1 MQLPGSLCH
10 FRLHA
15 NAEPSVFASCFAL
28 FLLHLCRETESWD
41 EKTRAAWVD
50 YVCGFQEKESGL
62 FRDSDTLSRVTD
74 SDHNAEHMDRQLT
87 GFCISAL
94 RALQAQPRY
103 RLSYVVPW
111 CDENYMRRWLTNLD
125 WCRSSNSGNKAM
137 FIAIMLVDELE
148 RGNEPAAKG
157 LEAWFQWH
165 DRHADPLTGYWG
177 STLDCRYFHGMIGF
191 VHQALIYNYVGRR
204 VQHVE
209 RVIDGTL
216 QLQQPDGLFSPSL
229 NGASCNDLDAI
240 HPLCY
245 FYHTNRYRRPEIRR
259 ALGKALPRLLA
270 NQIVTEVSVGPSV
283 AASLFPIGSF

>member
-1 MQLPGSLCH
+1 
-10 FRLHA
+10 
-15 NAEPSVFASCFAL
+15 
-28 FLLHLCRETESWD
+28 
-41 EKTRAAWVD
+41 
-50 YVCGFQEKESGL
+50 
-62 FRDSDTLSRVTD
+62 
-74 SDHNAEHMDRQLT
+74 
-87 GFCISAL
+87 
-94 RALQAQPRY
+94 
-103 RLSYVVPW
+103 
-111 CDENYMRRWLTNLD
+111 
-125 WCRSSNSGNKAM
+125 M

-209 RVIDGTL
+209 RVIDRTL

-259 ALGKALPRLLA
+259 ALEKVLPRLLA
-270 NQIVTEVSVGPSV
+270 NQNRDGGFCWAQRRRLSISDWVLLTTHNLRRGDPILTYFALRTAISDQLHLKSKLRTGWSRQGRNWSQILYGTHGSEPC
-283 AASLFPIGSF
+283 ASQRLRRC

>member
-1 MQLPGSLCH
+1 MITPSGRTGSFPKQSALVRVEDSTSICGFRGQRPHWLQNVIAWVGTMQLPGSLCH

-111 CDENYMRRWLTNLD
+111 CDENYMRRWLTT
-125 WCRSSNSGNKAM
+125 R
-137 FIAIMLVDELE
+137 LV
-148 RGNEPAAKG
+148 
-157 LEAWFQWH
+157 
-165 DRHADPLTGYWG
+165 
-177 STLDCRYFHGMIGF
+177 
-191 VHQALIYNYVGRR
+191 
-204 VQHVE
+204 
-209 RVIDGTL
+209 
-216 QLQQPDGLFSPSL
+216 
-229 NGASCNDLDAI
+229 
-240 HPLCY
+240 
-245 FYHTNRYRRPEIRR
+245 
-259 ALGKALPRLLA
+259 
-270 NQIVTEVSVGPSV
+270 
-283 AASLFPIGSF
+283 SFL